1 MAHLMSTSASQTLET
16 ISSFWRGERTG
27 PLLSL
32 VVDPTYRQILDHH
45 IINLEA
51 VADSAVECIR
61 AEIESGAANVVPT
74 VYADFGTISTAK
86 LFGGAVVPPPE
97 GGNLHIEPIVQRS
110 DELESLVAC
119 PFEESDFQTAVELWR
134 LVCDRLGTDEV
145 FLRTP
150 DFQGPLNTLA
160 LVMDQQE
167 LLMGMYSEPEA
178 IQAALQSITTT
189 LIDYHQRLR
198 AELGGGRVIGNIWPY
213 TILPENL
220 GASLTQDMLPLISA
234 ELYRDFELPQVRR
247 ISEAFNG
254 VQIHCCGKY
263 AHHLSVL
270 RNSGVALRAL
280 EFHHPFTKFSDI
292 HDVFGD
298 DIAYIP
304 YLFGECDD
312 YPDYTDFAADLI
324 KQGTPDTRFYF
335 ALAHGW
341 TDEQKLRACLPQG

>member
-1 MAHLMSTSASQTLET
+1 MTPSVSQTLET
-16 ISSFWRGERTG
+16 ISAFWRSERTG

-32 VVDPTYRQILDHH
+32 LVEPTYRQMLDHQAPD
-45 IINLEA
+45 LEA

-61 AEIESGAANVVPT
+61 ADVASGAENVVPT

-86 LFGGAVVPPPE
+86 LFGGAVIPPPE
-97 GGNLHIEPIVQRS
+97 GGKLHIEPVVQTP
-110 DELESLVAC
+110 DELESLEAC
-119 PFEESDFQTAVELWR
+119 PFEESDFQTAIELWR

-160 LVMDQQE
+160 LVMNQQE
-167 LLMGMYSEPEA
+167 LLMGMYSDPEA
-178 IQAALQSITTT
+178 IQAALESITTT

-198 AELGGGRVIGNIWPY
+198 AELGGGRVVGSIWPY
-213 TILPENL
+213 TVLPENL
-220 GASLTQDMLPLISA
+220 GASLTQDMMPLISA

-247 ISEAFNG
+247 IAEAFNG

-263 AHHLSVL
+263 AHQLPAL
-270 RNSGVALRAL
+270 RDSGVAVRAL
-280 EFHHPFTKFSDI
+280 EFHHPFTQFADI
-292 HDVFGD
+292 HAVFGD
-298 DIAYIP
+298 DIVYIP

-312 YPDYTDFAADLI
+312 YTDYVEFAADLI
-324 KQGTPDTRFYF
+324 GQGTPDTRFYF

-341 TDEQKLRACLPQG
+341 ADEQKLRACLPQS